1 MAGDLGLALTSR
13 RNAGYNR
20 RRHRRR
26 RKGSE
31 WEGTYGNERNGG
43 RIVARLPFPSVG
55 SGDERCGPVRD
66 GNLLDFP
73 IRLQPILP
81 RQSCRGCRRNSMAFG
96 FHCRNDGGGSRFV
109 PRRSPCSVPSA
120 QLSLDFLRWCA
131 VRSLDGFRSRY
142 KSRRAVFCGR
152 SGVSR
157 LGYGM
162 RVGQYLGHLACM
174 RL

>member
-1 MAGDLGLALTSR
+1 MGMS
-13 RNAGYNR
+13 
-20 RRHRRR
+20 
-26 RKGSE
+26 
-31 WEGTYGNERNGG
+31 GTE
-43 RIVARLPFPSVG
+43 
-55 SGDERCGPVRD
+55 
-66 GNLLDFP
+66 
-73 IRLQPILP
+73 
-81 RQSCRGCRRNSMAFG
+81 
-96 FHCRNDGGGSRFV
+96 GGSLPGYRFPLWARAMSGV
-109 PRRSPCSVPSA
+109 ALYATAIFWISQLGYSQYYPDSPAVAAAGTQWRLAFTVGTMAAGAVLSPRRSPCSVPSA

-174 RL
+174 RP